1 MGSGGAPFSG
11 GFVTGPQAS
20 WTADPAGTLSK
31 SGDLL
36 VTDLKPTL
44 TGSGFSSS
52 DAGSYDRAVR
62 RWIPV
67 PRAQVRDDGLAYS
80 YAEPFASKPGSL
92 NDATRIHVV
101 SLADGTD
108 RVIYS
113 GSPRSVLAYETDGIY
128 ITSVVYYRDD
138 LGSDLWRL
146 DPATGAATAIPNGAP
161 FEAVVGQYAF
171 SDGGVIMPRTLVR
184 VDIQTGAQETWFHT
198 DGPGWIW
205 FVGID
210 GSGHPIIDVSQDVSG
225 PKWQLEVV
233 TAPQVLTPIATIT
246 IHALGVTDSH
256 GTWLAGDDGVYL
268 LRPDS
273 TLVRV
278 SEVTGGN
285 IAGGCS

>member
-11 GFVTGPQAS
+11 GFVAGPEAS
-20 WTADPAGTLSK
+20 WTADLSGTLSK
-31 SGDLL
+31 AGDLL
-36 VTDLKPTL
+36 VTDHKPTL

-52 DAGSYDRAVR
+52 DTGSYDLVAK
-62 RWIPV
+62 RWLPV
-67 PRAQVRDDGLAYS
+67 ARAQVRGDGLAYA
-80 YAEPFASKPGSL
+80 YAESFTSKPNSL
-92 NDATRIHVV
+92 NDSTRIHVV

-108 RVIYS
+108 RVVYS
-113 GSPRSVLAYETDGIY
+113 GAPRSVLAYEKDGIF
-128 ITSVVYYRDD
+128 ITSVVYYRDG
-138 LGSDLWRL
+138 LGGGLWRL
-146 DPATGAATAIPNGAP
+146 DPVTGAAAEIPNGAP
-161 FEAVVGQYAF
+161 FEAVAGQYAF

-184 VDIQTGAQETWFHT
+184 VDIRTGAQETWFHT

-210 GSGHPIIDVSQDVSG
+210 GRGHPIIDVSPDVPG

-233 TAPQVLTPIATIT
+233 SSPQVVTMIATAT
-246 IHALGVTDSH
+246 IHTLGVTDSH

-278 SEVTGGN
+278 SDVTGGN
-285 IAGGCS
+285 VAGGCS